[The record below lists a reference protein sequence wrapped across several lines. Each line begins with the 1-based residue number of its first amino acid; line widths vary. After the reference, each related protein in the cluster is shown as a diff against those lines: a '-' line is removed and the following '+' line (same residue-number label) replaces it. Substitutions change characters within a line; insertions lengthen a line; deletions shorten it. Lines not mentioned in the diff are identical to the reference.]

1 MLAAVEPVSRSPG
14 RRVASVPHPVALAAA
29 AMIHLPP
36 TDHPTPTPTM
46 TTYRIEYFDHSGL
59 LREAYAAGHS
69 AVDAMAKVAAC
80 EPRVLR
86 ITRALPR

>member
-1 MLAAVEPVSRSPG
+1 M
-14 RRVASVPHPVALAAA
+14 PHPVASVAAA
-29 AMIHLPP
+29 STPCP
-36 TDHPTPTPTM
+36 TDHPTPTM

-59 LREAYAAGHS
+59 LREAYAAGQS
-69 AVDAMAKVAAC
+69 AVDAMAKVAAS

>member
-1 MLAAVEPVSRSPG
+1 MRLTPWPRWLPL
-14 RRVASVPHPVALAAA
+14 RLT
-29 AMIHLPP
+29 HLLLI
-36 TDHPTPTPTM
+36 M

-59 LREAYAAGHS
+59 LREAYAAGES